1 MLDERAGPY
10 WVQHGACTSEW
21 FQGRQP
27 LGEIRTQF
35 GQFSDLS
42 PSEPIK
48 RARRRNARI
57 PPLSPSVIG
66 ETFEFVSRSQRHPWN
81 PLRMDSAIESSALV
95 ATVFATGHQDDPYRL
110 FREFLQTHMISFHT
124 ARVLKPFSSEDHLVV
139 TEYLFNFESGAEADL
154 CALRT
159 SAYHWGLRFGIDVAI
174 QYDDVYRRYKRLVV
188 FDMDSTLIKQEVV
201 DEIAKYL
208 DSVNPEK
215 NVGAL
220 VAVTST

>member
-1 MLDERAGPY
+1 MHVGREGGDVFGLAWHSHQRTVPEDARRA
-10 WVQHGACTSEW
+10 
-21 FQGRQP
+21 
-27 LGEIRTQF
+27 LGEIRSIF
-35 GQFSDLS
+35 GS
-42 PSEPIK
+42 P
-48 RARRRNARI
+48 
-57 PPLSPSVIG
+57 PPQLISRSYSPAFPFVIG
-66 ETFEFVSRSQRHPWN
+66 ETFQLVSRNQRHPWD
-81 PLRMDSAIESSALV
+81 PLLMDSAIESSALV

-110 FREFLQTHMISFHT
+110 FRKFLHTHMISFHT